1 MKVVK
6 WLIGIFVALI
16 IVIGLV
22 VAFGLGAAIKT
33 GVETVGPV
41 VTGVPVTL
49 EKASVSPMR
58 GEAKL
63 KGLIV
68 GNPEGF
74 KTPSMFELNDLKV
87 KLTIQSVLS
96 DEIQIES
103 IQIDGPMITY
113 EQGLKGNNIT
123 ALMKQIE
130 ENLGTDDS
138 DTEEEGDSEG
148 GKKVVIDEVI
158 ISNAKV
164 RLSITGLGGKA
175 AGMPLPTITLK
186 DIGKETGGVTF
197 AEAIGEIVSA
207 VLHGVTGVVASTGK
221 RVGEG
226 VVAVGEGALAVGG
239 GVVDGVG
246 AVGEEALKGAG
257 AAAGVATDVVKGTGK
272 VVGSGAKKLI
282 GGVTGFLKKGG
293 GSSEEASSDAE
304 TSAAE

>member
-148 GKKVVIDEVI
+148 GKKV
-158 ISNAKV
+158 
-164 RLSITGLGGKA
+164 
-175 AGMPLPTITLK
+175 
-186 DIGKETGGVTF
+186 
-197 AEAIGEIVSA
+197 
-207 VLHGVTGVVASTGK
+207 
-221 RVGEG
+221 
-226 VVAVGEGALAVGG
+226 
-239 GVVDGVG
+239 
-246 AVGEEALKGAG
+246 
-257 AAAGVATDVVKGTGK
+257 
-272 VVGSGAKKLI
+272 
-282 GGVTGFLKKGG
+282 
-293 GSSEEASSDAE
+293 
-304 TSAAE
+304 